1 MLIFGKRGTEGQ
13 PVIVYLAIG
22 ILFAGLVVLGV
33 VNKSLEDIK
42 GETLEKNYIARD
54 IALVLDSVYAVPC
67 DLKYAYSEQDYHYAV
82 EFKDRR
88 VYVGKAC
95 NDKNAGVYAFFDG
108 GLEDSDKLTK
118 CLVPN
123 KNSLKPMLIIF
134 EKKDS
139 VVSVR
144 VGNNFPESEGFGG
157 GGSGGGGA
165 SRNVN

>member
-54 IALVLDSVYAVPC
+54 IALVLDSVYAVPG

-82 EFKDRR
+82 EFKDRK

-95 NDKNAGVYAFFDG
+95 NDKNAAVYAFFDG
-108 GLEDSDKLTK
+108 GLEDGDKLAE

-123 KNSLKPMLIIF
+123 KNSPMLIIF
-134 EKKDS
+134 EKNEG
-139 VVSVR
+139 VVSVK
-144 VGNNFPESEGFGG
+144 VENNI
-157 GGSGGGGA
+157 
-165 SRNVN
+165 